1 MSDPS
6 EHIVIVGAGAAGLM
20 AARELARG
28 GKRVTILEARDRCGG
43 RIHPLPASEF
53 GYPADGGAEFVHGD
67 APVTHGL
74 LREAGLSLR
83 TIGGAQWSFDGT
95 EFSRENPRDPDEK
108 KLHAAARDLTDDLT
122 VANFLRRH
130 FPGPD
135 YARLRH
141 AVERMV
147 EGYDAADP
155 ERASTLALRDE
166 WMNDGHATQA
176 RIDGGYSGLIDFLA
190 AECRKSGV
198 TIHLGAVVSAIEESD
213 GKINV
218 RCAGGAVQVCERV
231 ILTVPLPLLRE
242 IALPAATRAKAAAA
256 DDIGFG
262 SVIKILLRFTR
273 PWWRE
278 RREELADMIFL
289 LSDETIPVWWTR
301 YPDQHPVLTGWFGG
315 PRTVELSHLDP
326 QGLIDAGISS
336 LAKIF
341 GLPREDVAR
350 DVVAAAAANWAHD
363 PFARGAYSW
372 ATLRTRAAQEI
383 LARADGPVLFSGEA
397 LYRGRDMGT
406 VEAALASGLETAAL
420 ILQGRE
426 RRPAS
431 LRAFGLTSDC
441 HRS

>member
-1 MSDPS
+1 MSDTS
-6 EHIVIVGAGAAGLM
+6 EHIIIVGAGAAGLM
-20 AARELARG
+20 AARELARA

-43 RIHPLPASEF
+43 RIHPLPALQF
-53 GYPADGGAEFVHGD
+53 GYPADGGAEFVHGE
-67 APVTHGL
+67 APVTRGL
-74 LREAGLSLR
+74 AREAGLSVR
-83 TIGGAQWSFDGT
+83 TIGGTQWSFDGT
-95 EFSRENPRDPDEK
+95 EFSRESPRDLYDE
-108 KLHAAARDLTDDLT
+108 KLHAALRDLTEDLT
-122 VANFLRRH
+122 VADFLRRH
-130 FPGPD
+130 FAGLE

-141 AVERMV
+141 AVGRMV

-166 WMNDGHATQA
+166 WMNEGRATQA
-176 RIDGGYSGLIDFLA
+176 RIDGGYGGLIDFLA
-190 AECRKSGV
+190 AECRERGAV
-198 TIHLGAVVSAIEESD
+198 IRLGAVVSAIEEND
-213 GKINV
+213 GKLAI
-218 RCAGGAVQVCERV
+218 RCAGSAVQVCDRV

-242 IALPAATRAKAAAA
+242 IALPAAARAKAAAA

-278 RREELADMIFL
+278 RRDELADMIFL

-301 YPDQHPVLTGWFGG
+301 YPNQHHVLTGWFGG
-315 PRTVELSHLDP
+315 PRTAELAHLDP

-336 LAKIF
+336 LATIF
-341 GLPREDVAR
+341 RMSRADIAR

-372 ATLRTRAAQEI
+372 ATPQTRAAQEI

-406 VEAALASGLETAAL
+406 VEAALASGLETAGL
-420 ILQGRE
+420 ILQG
-426 RRPAS
+426 
-431 LRAFGLTSDC
+431 
-441 HRS
+441 